1 MRKTRRST
9 LALTLAVALTLGA
22 AGGALAAPDS
32 PDARANCVGVGSSYA
47 ARFGIVSVFGV
58 FDRAAISHLVK
69 ELFAVPGEEARHIAH
84 DIERGS
90 IQSCLAPLAGLV
102 TVP

>member
-1 MRKTRRST
+1 MRTSRTARLT
-9 LALTLAVALTLGA
+9 LGLALAAALTLGT
-22 AGGALAAPDS
+22 GGAALGAPDS
-32 PDARANCVGVGSSYA
+32 PDAHANCIGVGSSYA
-47 ARFGIVSVFGV
+47 ARTGIVSVFGT

-90 IQSCLAPLAGLV
+90 LQSCLAPLAGLV
-102 TVP
+102 